1 MIDYIKQHH
10 EKIFIYGLYASY
22 ILYALILLGIS
33 TTAPKYLSNLRGFL
47 KLYVSIF
54 LLWRFNPYRNE
65 RMTKF
70 DKRVVFSCALF
81 LLTTTTITELAY
93 NYLKPVKKQVK
104 NIIDYTEMEI
114 SKI

>member
-1 MIDYIKQHH
+1 MLDYIKQHH
-10 EKIFIYGLYASY
+10 EKIFIYGLYTSY

-33 TTAPKYLSNLRGFL
+33 STAPKYLSKLQGYL
-47 KLYVSIF
+47 KIYVSLF

-81 LLTTTTITELAY
+81 LLTTTTITQLTY
-93 NYLKPVKKQVK
+93 NYLEPIKNNIKK
-104 NIIDYTEMEI
+104 IIELKE
-114 SKI
+114 